1 MDPDTDLGGPKHM
14 DPLDPDPV
22 RNTGFQFRTLLL
34 RDFFGGEFPVER
46 EVVIISWDDM
56 EKI

>member
-1 MDPDTDLGGPKHM
+1 MRIREAQNIWI
-14 DPLDPDPV
+14 V
-22 RNTGFQFRTLLL
+22 WIRIRNTGFQFMTLLL
-34 RDFFGGEFPVER
+34 RDFFGGEFPVEH